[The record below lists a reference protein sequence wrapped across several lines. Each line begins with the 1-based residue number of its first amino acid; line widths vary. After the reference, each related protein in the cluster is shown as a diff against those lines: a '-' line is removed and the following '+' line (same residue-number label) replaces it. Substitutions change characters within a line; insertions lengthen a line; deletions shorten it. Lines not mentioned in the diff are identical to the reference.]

1 MFIYLRNVALGL
13 VLLSCSSVPKK
24 ADSASL
30 EAVCS
35 EIIDRAI
42 DFRDPNR
49 EDKLAGC
56 QAYVEF
62 QAYKSQAARSLL
74 NLNVLYSSFI
84 SKDLRSVAAIIS
96 GSDKIEDY
104 DMKCSNFKEIILSAI
119 PKMAKQIVTAET
131 KLELM
136 HPKVGVISEY
146 LEQKRRLHRR
156 VEEIRIGINDY
167 ECQ

>member
-84 SKDLRSVAAIIS
+84 SKDLRSVAVAKASPNWAIQYHAA
-96 GSDKIEDY
+96 DANPCD
-104 DMKCSNFKEIILSAI
+104 L
-119 PKMAKQIVTAET
+119 PLV
-131 KLELM
+131 
-136 HPKVGVISEY
+136 
-146 LEQKRRLHRR
+146 R
-156 VEEIRIGINDY
+156 VK
-167 ECQ
+167 